1 MINDLG
7 GYGMGKL
14 IVMEGIDGSGKETQ
28 SRLLKERL
36 SSEGLP
42 WYETTF
48 PQYDSESSF
57 FVRQYLSGSYGTN
70 AQAISAKQAS
80 YCYAMDRFHTLRTN
94 VELRSALS
102 DTCTT
107 VIADRYTTSNILFQ
121 AAKLDSKEEM
131 YRLID
136 WICNLEY
143 GDLEL
148 PVPDLVIMPHVE
160 VEKNIELLKER
171 DIVANASKNNMTT
184 DIHERDFDF
193 IRRVSATSEIIAE
206 RMGFKVIDCMDKDG
220 ELRSKKDIHEEI
232 YGEVKKLI
240 LKP

>member
-1 MINDLG
+1 
-7 GYGMGKL
+7 MGKL

-28 SRLLKERL
+28 SKLLKKRL
-36 SSEGLP
+36 SKEGLP
-42 WYETTF
+42 WCETTF

-57 FVRQYLSGSYGTN
+57 FVRQYLSGVYGAN
-70 AQAISAKQAS
+70 AQAVSAKQAS

-94 VELRSALS
+94 KKLREALS
-102 DTCTT
+102 DATTT

-131 YRLID
+131 YKLID

-148 PVPDLVIMPHVE
+148 PVPDMVIMPHVE
-160 VEKNIELLKER
+160 IEKNIELLKKR
-171 DIVANASKNNMTT
+171 DIEANASKNNMTT
-184 DIHERDFDF
+184 DIHERDFDY
-193 IRRVSATSEIIAE
+193 IRRVSAASEIIAE
-206 RMGFKVIDCMDKDG
+206 RMGFKVIDCMDDKG
-220 ELRSKKDIHEEI
+220 ELRTMEDIHEEI